1 MPTGAGTLAIPHRRW
16 NARHPGPGASTS
28 PPETCLTIG
37 EVRSPRRVLATLI
50 ERPNYQPF
58 GSTSPPET
66 CLTIACP
73 SSTLP
78 GKMVADTW
86 ALGTRGRSAFGTP
99 PSNSGHLWG
108 PPSPRST
115 QFCTLP
121 PLMKRGG
128 LTPWMIAGRAHR
140 RWNARHPGPGA
151 STSPPE
157 TCLTIGEVR
166 SPRRVLATL
175 IERPN
180 YQPFG
185 STSPPETCLTIA
197 CPSSTLPGKMVAD
210 TWALGTRGADRRF
223 GTPPS
228 NSGHLWGP
236 PSPRSTPL
244 TVLHPTRAAGGSVA
258 GSTSPP
264 ETCLTIG
271 EVTPPKRPP
280 ILGPLELGEPIGG
293 LVPPPPIPVTYGA
306 PPPLEAPPSQFCT
319 LHGQRGVA
327 LLALRPHRKLV

>member
-1 MPTGAGTLAIPHRRW
+1 M
-16 NARHPGPGASTS
+16 
-28 PPETCLTIG
+28 TIG
-37 EVRSPRRVLATLI
+37 EFRSPRRVLATLI

-86 ALGTRGRSAFGTP
+86 ALGTGDDRRLVPPPPIPVTYGAPPPLEAPSSAPTP
-99 PSNSGHLWG
+99 PDEEGGFDAMDDCG
-108 PPSPRST
+108 PCP
-115 QFCTLP
+115 QAL
-121 PLMKRGG
+121 
-128 LTPWMIAGRAHR
+128 
-140 RWNARHPGPGA
+140 RHPGPGA

-280 ILGPLELGEPIGG
+280 ILGPLELGSRSA
-293 LVPPPPIPVTYGA
+293 VWYPPPPIPVTYGA